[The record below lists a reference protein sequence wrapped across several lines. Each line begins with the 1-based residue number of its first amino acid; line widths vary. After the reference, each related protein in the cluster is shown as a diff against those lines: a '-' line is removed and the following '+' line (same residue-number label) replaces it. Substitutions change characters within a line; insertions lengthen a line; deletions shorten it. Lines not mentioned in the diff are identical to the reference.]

1 MIRSAKVI
9 LGCEKHEFGIE
20 PLRLQI
26 VQVQV
31 QSARLPLQTKFFST
45 MIQRIQTIYLFLA
58 AAALA
63 SPVFFPLATASGDL
77 TSLASTENNFFADG
91 IYWIKEFPGGMS
103 VLFAAVFTVYAI
115 FLYKNRPRQ
124 MRLAAGMAVLT
135 VLLTALFA
143 SLGYYYAQ
151 KLPEGAQAQLAL
163 GSAYPLVAIPLLI
176 LAYRAIKKDENLVQG
191 SNRLR

>member
-1 MIRSAKVI
+1 
-9 LGCEKHEFGIE
+9 
-20 PLRLQI
+20 
-26 VQVQV
+26 
-31 QSARLPLQTKFFST
+31 

-63 SPVFFPLATASGDL
+63 SPIFFPLATASGDL
-77 TSLASTENNFFADG
+77 SSLASTENNFFADG

-124 MRLAAGMAVLT
+124 MRLAGGMAVLT
-135 VLLTALFA
+135 VLLTVLFA

-151 KLPEGAQAQLAL
+151 KLPGGARAQLAL
-163 GSAYPLVAIPLLI
+163 GSVYPLVAIPLLI
-176 LAYRAIKKDENLVQG
+176 LAYRAIKKDENLVQS